1 MYKHASRLSI
11 VIAGDL
17 SKDPEIILDFNDATH
32 EMYVLLSG
40 EVELF
45 LKVCS
50 EHNSSCFAWY
60 CILRRDK

>member
-17 SKDPEIILDFNDATH
+17 SKNPEIILDFDDSTH
-32 EMYVLLSG
+32 EMYVLLGG

-50 EHNSSCFAWY
+50 EHNSSCFAW
-60 CILRRDK
+60 